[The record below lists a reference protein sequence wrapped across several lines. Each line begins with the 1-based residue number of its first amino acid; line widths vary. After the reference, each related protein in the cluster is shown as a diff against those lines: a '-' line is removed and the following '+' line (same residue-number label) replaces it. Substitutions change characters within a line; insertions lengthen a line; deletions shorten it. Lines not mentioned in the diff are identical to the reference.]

1 MQGAQNNACEG
12 CDTTNV
18 TYNGTIKLLFR
29 SMCNGR
35 HSGSSPDGDPDLS
48 QYAVASTVAMDGR
61 LAGAVQHLS
70 TFNAMPPNGGMLPN
84 CEMDQFLIW
93 IQDNA
98 PNN

>member
-1 MQGAQNNACEG
+1 MDQLNNNDPSAQSRFFG
-12 CDTTNV
+12 LP
-18 TYNGTIKLLFR
+18 NGTIKLLFR

-70 TFNAMPPNGGMLPN
+70 TFNAMPPSGGMLPN
-84 CEMDQFLIW
+84 CEMDQFLIC